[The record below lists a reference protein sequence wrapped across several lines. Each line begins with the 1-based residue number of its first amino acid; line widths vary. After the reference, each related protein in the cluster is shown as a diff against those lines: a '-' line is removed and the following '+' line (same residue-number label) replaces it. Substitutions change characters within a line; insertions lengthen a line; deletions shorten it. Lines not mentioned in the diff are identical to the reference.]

1 MNRYLQGIDKSDR
14 ETAATIREIHGDE
27 FKVAEAALDQ
37 ILRGLSEFGSQ
48 KQKPDNRLESAR
60 LFLVTRS
67 FNSIRAAIQSLE
79 RGYYQQAMTL
89 VRMVQ
94 EDQAVVLDAE
104 QNPDILAA
112 LLDGEVTFRERNLS
126 FRKMAERVS
135 PKAKEVWD
143 SDYGTLSEYGAHPR
157 QASMRM
163 LVTEGP
169 DGAMVLRPGGYYDKV
184 WVNVV
189 LYYVLRELS
198 LVFETVAKVTVSVGI
213 DWVTGAIPVL
223 DRINALWQQIDEWA
237 DQRMEEI
244 GEFPEQAANPE
255 DC

>member
-1 MNRYLQGIDKSDR
+1 MNQYLRGIDKSDR
-14 ETAATIREIHGDE
+14 ETAATIREIHVGE
-27 FKVAEAALDQ
+27 FKVVEAALDQ
-37 ILRGLSEFGSQ
+37 ILRGLSEFGSE
-48 KQKPDNRLESAR
+48 KRKPGNRLESAR
-60 LFLVTRS
+60 VFLITRS
-67 FNSIRAAIQSLE
+67 FNSLWAATQLLE
-79 RGYYQQAMTL
+79 RGYYQQAMAL

-112 LLDGEVTFRERNLS
+112 LLDGEATFRERNLS

-135 PKAKEVWD
+135 PKARDVWD
-143 SDYGTLSEYGAHPR
+143 SDYGTLSENGAHPR

-169 DGAMVLRPGGYYDKV
+169 DGESVLHPGSHYDQV
-184 WVNVV
+184 WVNMV
-189 LYYVLRELS
+189 LYYMLRELC

-213 DWVTGAIPVL
+213 NWVTGAIPVL
-223 DRINALWQQIDEWA
+223 DGINALWQQIDGWA
-237 DQRMEEI
+237 GQQLIEI
-244 GEFPEQAANPE
+244 DKSPEQAANPA

>member
-1 MNRYLQGIDKSDR
+1 MNRYLQGIDKTDR
-14 ETAATIREIHGDE
+14 ETAATIREIHAVE
-27 FKVAEAALDQ
+27 FKVVEAALDQ
-37 ILRGLSEFGSQ
+37 ILRGMNDFGSQ

-67 FNSIRAAIQSLE
+67 FNSIRTAIQLLE

-89 VRMVQ
+89 VRMAL

-104 QNPDILAA
+104 QNSDILAG
-112 LLDGEVTFRERNLS
+112 LLDGEATFRDKNLT

-157 QASMRM
+157 IASMRG
-163 LVTEGP
+163 LVTEGL
-169 DGAMVLRPGGYYDKV
+169 DGEMVLRPGGYYDQV
-184 WVNVV
+184 WVNMV
-189 LYYVLRELS
+189 LYYTLRQLS
-198 LVFETVAKVTVSVGI
+198 LVFETVAKVTVSAGV

-223 DRINALWQQIDEWA
+223 DEVNALWQKIDEWA
-237 DQRMEEI
+237 GKQLEESDE
-244 GEFPEQAANPE
+244 GPRSAGSSV
-255 DC
+255 D